1 MTENLMKNIT
11 FYRRFES
18 DIVAGRKT
26 ITLRDKSDADYT
38 TGDIVSVAR
47 YEDNQFF
54 CHIKVNAVT
63 PVSFHQLNQDHARQE
78 NMTLEQLKST
88 IAEIYPGIVE
98 LYMIEF
104 MLCKA

>member
-1 MTENLMKNIT
+1 MKNIT

-63 PVSFHQLNQDHARQE
+63 PVRFHQLNQDHARQE
-78 NMTLEQLKST
+78 NMTLDQLKST